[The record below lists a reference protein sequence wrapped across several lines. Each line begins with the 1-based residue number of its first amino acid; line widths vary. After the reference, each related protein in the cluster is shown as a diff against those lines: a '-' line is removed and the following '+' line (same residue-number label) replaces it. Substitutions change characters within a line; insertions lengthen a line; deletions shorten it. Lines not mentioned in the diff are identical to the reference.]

1 MTNEFVSREE
11 FNNLKSEVAEIKE
24 EMSKNSEVLQS
35 IDKKTSIIFE
45 KLDNFEKVS
54 NMQIEPL
61 KKDITKNTEDIKEIK
76 SNNQWL
82 WRTSL
87 GIILSI
93 VIKIIFDV
101 YKG

>member
-1 MTNEFVSREE
+1 MSEFVGREE
-11 FNNLKSEVAEIKE
+11 FENLKSEVAEIKE
-24 EMSKNSEVLQS
+24 DLSKSSELLIN
-35 IDKKTSIIFE
+35 IDKKTDIIFE
-45 KLDNFEKVS
+45 KLDNFDKVS
-54 NMQIEPL
+54 TMQIEPL
-61 KKDITKNTEDIKEIK
+61 KKDISKNTEDIKEIK

>member
-1 MTNEFVSREE
+1 MSEFVSREE
-11 FNNLKSEVAEIKE
+11 FENLKSEVAEIKE
-24 EMSKNSEVLQS
+24 DLSKSSELLIN
-35 IDKKTSIIFE
+35 IDKRTDIILE
-45 KLDNFEKVS
+45 KLDNFDKIS

-82 WRTSL
+82 WKAVGTT
-87 GIILSI
+87 IIGI
-93 VIKIIFDV
+93 VIKVVFDV

>member
-1 MTNEFVSREE
+1 MSEFVGREE
-11 FNNLKSEVAEIKE
+11 FENLKTEVAEIKE
-24 EMSKNSEVLQS
+24 DLSKSSELLIN
-35 IDKKTSIIFE
+35 IDKKTDIIFE
-45 KLDNFEKVS
+45 KLDNFDKVS
-54 NMQIEPL
+54 TMQIEPL
-61 KKDITKNTEDIKEIK
+61 KKDISKNTEDIKEIK

-93 VIKIIFDV
+93 VIKIIFDM

>member
-1 MTNEFVSREE
+1 MSEFVGREE
-11 FNNLKSEVAEIKE
+11 FENLKTEVAEIKE
-24 EMSKNSEVLQS
+24 DLSKSSELLIN
-35 IDKKTSIIFE
+35 IDKKTDIIFE
-45 KLDNFEKVS
+45 KLDNFDKVS
-54 NMQIEPL
+54 TMQIEPL
-61 KKDITKNTEDIKEIK
+61 KKDISKNTEDIKEIK